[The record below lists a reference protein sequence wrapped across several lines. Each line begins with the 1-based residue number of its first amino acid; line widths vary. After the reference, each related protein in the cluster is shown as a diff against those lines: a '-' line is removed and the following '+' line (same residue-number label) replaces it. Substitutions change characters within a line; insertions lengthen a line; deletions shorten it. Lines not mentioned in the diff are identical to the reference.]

1 MEPKNDDDL
10 EWSDN
15 EDDDHTNNENYWK
28 VRGVPAGRHY
38 HHHHH
43 HHLIIISSSSLLSL
57 SSSKLHEGLTQTL
70 RRLI

>member
-28 VRGVPAGRHY
+28 VRSVPAGRHLK

-43 HHLIIISSSSLLSL
+43 HHHHHYYYYYYYYHHYHHQSST
-57 SSSKLHEGLTQTL
+57 KA
-70 RRLI
+70 